1 MKTEACSVLRNGQG
15 KSATTILTEG
25 GYIYPIV
32 SSTCYNDRFRI
43 KSAPYVFG
51 RGVRPMHQSTLTLGK
66 PPWDCSEDYKT
77 TSNQVT
83 LLNSISILII
93 SLLKKY

>member
-1 MKTEACSVLRNGQG
+1 MKTQDSALLGHGQG
-15 KSATTILTEG
+15 KSATTLLTDG

-51 RGVRPMHQSTLTLGK
+51 RGVRPMHKSTLTLGK
-66 PPWDCSEDYKT
+66 PPWDCTEDYKT
-77 TSNQVT
+77 TTHQVNVM
-83 LLNSISILII
+83 LC
-93 SLLKKY
+93 